1 MSVSLRSIKPIA
13 ARIRTEPRPRE
24 LQVLTAEA
32 LELIDGQF
40 VRVAQELNAGVEQAT
55 FDIDNLE
62 AGIAY
67 PDRS

>member
-1 MSVSLRSIKPIA
+1 MSLTIRSIKPIA
-13 ARIRTEPRPRE
+13 TRIRTEQRPRE
-24 LQVLTAEA
+24 INVLTAEA

-40 VRVAQELNAGVEQAT
+40 IRIAQELNADVQQAGT
-55 FDIDNLE
+55 IDDLE